1 MHVRFVP
8 RAPELGFKKFYVKII
23 SMKTTLET
31 GEHGRRIPNPEKTG
45 VFRRLKESIISGNY
59 NLREL
64 KGALTQESIT
74 VAQYA
79 ELASLLLEKL
89 DKRVEIDA
97 LTGVFS
103 RASLELKL
111 NRLKEELNSTEGR
124 RKLPVQSIM
133 VIFLDIKEFKKLN
146 DTHGHLAG
154 DQALVVAAERFK
166 GVTKRGDM
174 IFRVGGDEFLIVLPI
189 TDNNPDLLQSIFQR
203 IQEQINTNLSFS
215 KIEPDGSQ
223 SETITFSISIGH
235 EVLNRGDETTVKEI
249 LNKADQKMYLDK
261 KSQ

>member
-1 MHVRFVP
+1 MDKVTFT
-8 RAPELGFKKFYVKII
+8 KFLKIN
-23 SMKTTLET
+23 KNNTA
-31 GEHGRRIPNPEKTG
+31 
-45 VFRRLKESIISGNY
+45 VLKI
-59 NLREL
+59 
-64 KGALTQESIT
+64 
-74 VAQYA
+74 
-79 ELASLLLEKL
+79 
-89 DKRVEIDA
+89 
-97 LTGVFS
+97 
-103 RASLELKL
+103 